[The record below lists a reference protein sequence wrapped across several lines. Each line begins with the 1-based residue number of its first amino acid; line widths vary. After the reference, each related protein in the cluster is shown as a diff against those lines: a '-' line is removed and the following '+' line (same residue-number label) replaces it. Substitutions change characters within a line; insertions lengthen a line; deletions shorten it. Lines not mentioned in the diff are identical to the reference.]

1 MSDFVNEEPDNGEEL
16 IDEESRNP
24 TQQAIDE
31 DDDGG
36 WDETNDEPAQGE
48 SGQDIV

>member
-1 MSDFVNEEPDNGEEL
+1 MSEQEQEVGNGEES
-16 IDEESRNP
+16 IDEEDQP
-24 TQQAIDE
+24 ATT

-48 SGQDIV
+48 GGQEAV